1 MRDESKSAS
10 LEQLSAGLGERTAV
24 IGLIGLGYIGLPL
37 M

>member
-10 LEQLSAGLGERTAV
+10 LEQLSAGLRYRTAV
-24 IGLIGLGYIGLPL
+24 IGLIGLGYIRLRL